1 MGPIKR
7 NFGVLFVGLALA
19 TAGVPVTAQG
29 AAAFPQYT
37 DLEGGPPL
45 RAILDQTQNDL
56 RTAAT
61 MEHQNSKERER
72 YRNAQRSLSDFDRK
86 LTKNKFDKG
95 QLDKAIEDIQS
106 VLDHNTLQ
114 VSSRDDLLRDV
125 TQLREARRRRG

>member
-1 MGPIKR
+1 MGTTKR
-7 NFGVLFVGLALA
+7 NFGILFIGLVLAI
-19 TAGVPVTAQG
+19 AGVSVGAQG
-29 AAAFPQYT
+29 AAAFSQYP
-37 DLEGGPPL
+37 DDAGGPPL

-72 YRNAQRSLSDFDRK
+72 YRNAQKSLSDFDRK

-95 QLDKAIEDIQS
+95 QLDKAIHDIQS

-125 TQLREARRRRG
+125 SQLREARRRHG